1 MEVKEFKKW
10 LVEKDF
16 DEDELFKESIKTYN
30 AEAYKAAYLFSYL
43 AFMNVIRNRILN
55 YSNIPSSFEKN
66 IENEES
72 RQKKWENKLEDL
84 RGEEKWEGALFNLIK
99 QQTDKNIFDLKQSV
113 SASFEEK
120 RILRNV
126 AAHNK
131 NRKID
136 DSTVNELWNLF
147 EYSIEYFEING
158 SYQTWLD
165 RLNLISTFS
174 NEEEVERNIE
184 KLMEDYKQLST
195 RSRKIIFQKIIEEY
209 NNTTIFEGSNRFK
222 IIKIIIEKLIS
233 NPEEDIYD
241 FIDTIEQ
248 DIFVFLNNDNY
259 NLKFKE
265 YEIRAKVLEQKPYE
279 IVQMIKES
287 NLQNKINNL
296 LILLNSKEY
305 EQNWIKIIEK
315 VNKNN
320 KELINFSEDLLDLI
334 SQSFEYISNEC
345 KKLFTF
351 KNSNNKTQSTDTV
364 DYLKWS
370 IYKFYWITALNI
382 IIKKKLDTTISID
395 IIKRTKKLLDLDYSD
410 TYNKSNYL
418 SITEDIKN
426 NVENL
431 EYIKIYNLNKE

>member
-1 MEVKEFKKW
+1 M
-10 LVEKDF
+10 
-16 DEDELFKESIKTYN
+16 
-30 AEAYKAAYLFSYL
+30 
-43 AFMNVIRNRILN
+43 
-55 YSNIPSSFEKN
+55 
-66 IENEES
+66 
-72 RQKKWENKLEDL
+72 
-84 RGEEKWEGALFNLIK
+84 
-99 QQTDKNIFDLKQSV
+99 KQSV

-351 KNSNNKTQSTDTV
+351 KNSNNKTQRTDTV
-364 DYLKWS
+364 DY
-370 IYKFYWITALNI
+370 
-382 IIKKKLDTTISID
+382 
-395 IIKRTKKLLDLDYSD
+395 
-410 TYNKSNYL
+410 
-418 SITEDIKN
+418 
-426 NVENL
+426 
-431 EYIKIYNLNKE
+431 

>member
-1 MEVKEFKKW
+1 
-10 LVEKDF
+10 
-16 DEDELFKESIKTYN
+16 
-30 AEAYKAAYLFSYL
+30 
-43 AFMNVIRNRILN
+43 
-55 YSNIPSSFEKN
+55 
-66 IENEES
+66 
-72 RQKKWENKLEDL
+72 
-84 RGEEKWEGALFNLIK
+84 
-99 QQTDKNIFDLKQSV
+99 
-113 SASFEEK
+113 
-120 RILRNV
+120 
-126 AAHNK
+126 
-131 NRKID
+131 
-136 DSTVNELWNLF
+136 
-147 EYSIEYFEING
+147 
-158 SYQTWLD
+158 
-165 RLNLISTFS
+165 
-174 NEEEVERNIE
+174 
-184 KLMEDYKQLST
+184 
-195 RSRKIIFQKIIEEY
+195 
-209 NNTTIFEGSNRFK
+209 
-222 IIKIIIEKLIS
+222 
-233 NPEEDIYD
+233 
-241 FIDTIEQ
+241 
-248 DIFVFLNNDNY
+248 
-259 NLKFKE
+259 
-265 YEIRAKVLEQKPYE
+265 
-279 IVQMIKES
+279 MIKES